1 MGDISAQA
9 WSGGQLV
16 EDEDGDED
24 EDEDEDGD
32 EDAATYPDG
41 A

>member
-16 EDEDGDED
+16 ED

>member
-16 EDEDGDED
+16 EDED
-24 EDEDEDGD
+24 EDGD

>member
-16 EDEDGDED
+16 EDEDEDED
-24 EDEDEDGD
+24 EDGDEDGD

>member
-16 EDEDGDED
+16 EDED